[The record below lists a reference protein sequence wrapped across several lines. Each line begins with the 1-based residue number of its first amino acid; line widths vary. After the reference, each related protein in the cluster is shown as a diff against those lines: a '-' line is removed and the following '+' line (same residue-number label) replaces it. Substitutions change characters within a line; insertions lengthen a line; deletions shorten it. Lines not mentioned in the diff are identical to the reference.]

1 MKKLIIILGPNGVGK
16 STASGELLQ
25 ILPNSAYID
34 SDTLRMI
41 NPAAHTDESIELHK
55 RNILSLIK
63 NDFSAPFIE
72 NVIFPY
78 GLHGHRK
85 KLLEEMTAELSEFTD
100 FITSTVVLT
109 CSEEENIRRM
119 KLDNRDDERINRAVK
134 NTFGCFEGLACPV
147 IDTTELTPKQTAAE
161 ILKLVRS

>member
-1 MKKLIIILGPNGVGK
+1 MKLRNKTMKKLIIILGPNGVGK

-63 NDFSAPFIE
+63 NDF
-72 NVIFPY
+72 
-78 GLHGHRK
+78 
-85 KLLEEMTAELSEFTD
+85 
-100 FITSTVVLT
+100 
-109 CSEEENIRRM
+109 
-119 KLDNRDDERINRAVK
+119 
-134 NTFGCFEGLACPV
+134 
-147 IDTTELTPKQTAAE
+147 
-161 ILKLVRS
+161 